1 MPLGSFVDLTS
12 SIIFVSETLIDEFHT
27 VVEEGSG
34 DPSTAQK
41 WRQMALF
48 ARHLLDSIYAVE
60 DNDCLFPGVTG
71 KSPRLNQFGLSLL
84 PKGLWSRRSFCMRR
98 AFGFGLSLLALL
110 SFVSNDALAASSN
123 KSLATITGT
132 VRDNRGN
139 PLAGAL
145 VSLVREGVKTVK
157 EARTDKQGNFIA
169 KVLPGRYGIKAI
181 ATGFSEVVFTSVDVK
196 AQQELVYRFNLEPVG
211 YGNTLPERRRDRD
224 DVKWTLRSAQTK
236 RSIFQVREGEDAT
249 VQAVADAEAK
259 TAEASPMET
268 APESPTTE
276 ATSDSRSK
284 TRGVL
289 ETYFANNGFAS
300 SYAGVNFAIATPVSD
315 QVELIFSGQTGVGD
329 APERVEATTRFR
341 VGDRHRVGVT
351 ASGVSFATPV
361 LTSRLKDRADLRGQ
375 VSLRAVDEWIVRD
388 GIVIVMGLDYSR
400 FIGAGGAHAFTPRF
414 GVQYDANART
424 RVKAAFASG
433 GDEDGIQSVAR
444 FEDEQVVFHSQAV
457 PPVAFID
464 GEAVLERSHRLEFG
478 IERVLDNS
486 SNVEATA
493 FFDTTS
499 GRGVGLLSGPASA
512 FSGSA
517 GDTFIHV
524 ANQQGSSRGIR
535 VVYTKRLNRV
545 WTASA
550 GYAFG
555 RGQQLSAAGFST
567 PSELFESGYFQT
579 GALQLD
585 AGFSTGTQVRTVL
598 RFSPEATVFAIDP
611 FAGRLGVY
619 DPSLSIQVTQDLPS
633 FGLPVRAEAI
643 LDARNLLDAQTSSEN
658 GEILTFIGNGRRSVR
673 GGISVRF

>member
-1 MPLGSFVDLTS
+1 
-12 SIIFVSETLIDEFHT
+12 
-27 VVEEGSG
+27 
-34 DPSTAQK
+34 
-41 WRQMALF
+41 
-48 ARHLLDSIYAVE
+48 
-60 DNDCLFPGVTG
+60 
-71 KSPRLNQFGLSLL
+71 
-84 PKGLWSRRSFCMRR
+84 MRR
-98 AFGFGLSLLALL
+98 AFGFGLSLLALV
-110 SFVSNDALAASSN
+110 SFVSNDALAASSK

-145 VSLVREGVKTVK
+145 ISLVREGVKTVK
-157 EARTDKQGNFIA
+157 EARTDREGNFIA

-181 ATGFSEVVFTSVDVK
+181 ATGFTEVVFTSVDVK

-224 DVKWTLRSAQTK
+224 DVKWTLRSAQAK
-236 RSIFQVREGEDAT
+236 RSIFQVQEGQDST
-249 VQAVADAEAK
+249 IQAVTDAEAQ
-259 TAEASPMET
+259 TAETSATET
-268 APESPTTE
+268 APVTPTE

-284 TRGVL
+284 SRGVL
-289 ETYFANNGFAS
+289 ETYFASNGFAS
-300 SYAGVNFAIATPVSD
+300 SAGVNFAIATPVSD
-315 QVELIFSGQTGVGD
+315 QVELIFSGQTGVGEA

-341 VGDRHRVGVT
+341 VGDRHRIGVT
-351 ASGVSFATPV
+351 AGAVRFGTPV
-361 LTSRLKDRADLRGQ
+361 WTSRINDQADLHGQ

-400 FIGAGGAHAFTPRF
+400 FIGAGGAHAFSPRF
-414 GVQYDANART
+414 GIQYDANART

-433 GDEDGIQSVAR
+433 GDEDGIQSVAS
-444 FEDEQVVFHSQAV
+444 FENEQVIFRSQTAR
-457 PPVAFID
+457 PVAFID
-464 GEAVLERSHRLEFG
+464 GQAVLERSHRLEFG
-478 IERVLDNS
+478 VERVLDNS
-486 SNVEATA
+486 SSVEATA

-499 GRGVGLLSGPASA
+499 GRGIGLLSGPASA
-512 FSGSA
+512 FSGRA
-517 GDTFIHV
+517 GQIFSDV

-535 VVYTKRLNRV
+535 VVYTRRLNRV

-567 PSELFESGYFQT
+567 PAELFESGYFQT
-579 GALQLD
+579 AALQLG

-643 LDARNLLDAQTSSEN
+643 LDARNLLDAQTSSDN
-658 GEILTFIGNGRRSVR
+658 GEILTFIGNNRRSVR

>member
-1 MPLGSFVDLTS
+1 MR
-12 SIIFVSETLIDEFHT
+12 
-27 VVEEGSG
+27 
-34 DPSTAQK
+34 TAF
-41 WRQMALF
+41 R
-48 ARHLLDSIYAVE
+48 
-60 DNDCLFPGVTG
+60 
-71 KSPRLNQFGLSLL
+71 LSLSVIAL
-84 PKGLWSRRSFCMRR
+84 VSF
-98 AFGFGLSLLALL
+98 LS
-110 SFVSNDALAASSN
+110 SDALAAGSN
-123 KSLATITGT
+123 RSLATITGT

-145 VSLVREGVKTVK
+145 VTLIREGVKTVK
-157 EARTDKQGNFIA
+157 HTTTDKNGNFIA

-181 ATGFSEVVFTSVDVK
+181 AYGFSEVIFTSVDVK

-224 DVKWTLRSAQTK
+224 DVKWTLRSAQSK

-249 VQAVADAEAK
+249 IKAA
-259 TAEASPMET
+259 TATEEQTDQTAGATPMET
-268 APESPTTE
+268 APENPTETKPN
-276 ATSDSRSK
+276 SRLK
-284 TRGVL
+284 AHGVL
-289 ETYFANNGFAS
+289 ESYFASNAYGS
-300 SYAGVNFAIATPVSD
+300 SYVGLNFAVAAPVSEH
-315 QVELIFSGQTGVGD
+315 VELIFSGQTGSSE
-329 APERVEATTRFR
+329 APERFEASTRFR
-341 VGDRHRVGVT
+341 VNDRHRVSVAAGG
-351 ASGVSFATPV
+351 ARFATPV
-361 LTSRLKDRADLRGQ
+361 WTNKLNDRSDLHGQ
-375 VSLRAVDEWIVRD
+375 LSLRAVDEWIVRD

-400 FIGAGGAHAFTPRF
+400 FIGAGGAHAFSPRF
-414 GVQYDANART
+414 GIQYDANART

-433 GDEDGIQSVAR
+433 GEEDGIQSVAT
-444 FEDEQVVFHSQAV
+444 FEEDQVVFRSQAER
-457 PPVAFID
+457 PVAFVD
-464 GEAVLERSHRLEFG
+464 GQAVLERSHRLEFG

-499 GRGVGLLSGPASA
+499 GRGIGLLSGPASA
-512 FSGSA
+512 FSGRA
-517 GDTFIHV
+517 GDAFIDV

-535 VVYTKRLNRV
+535 VVYTRRLNRV

-555 RGQQLSAAGFST
+555 RGQQLSAEGFSS
-567 PSELFESGYFQT
+567 PNDLFESGMFQT
-579 GALQLD
+579 GALQL
-585 AGFSTGTQVRTVL
+585 AGVFRSGTQVRTVL

-658 GEILTFIGNGRRSVR
+658 GEILTLIGNGRRSVR